1 MIRLHVADPRV
12 VARRLEAGYYMRTV
26 EISEI

>member
-1 MIRLHVADPRV
+1 LRVADPGV
-12 VARRLEAGYYMRTV
+12 IARRLEAGYYMRTV